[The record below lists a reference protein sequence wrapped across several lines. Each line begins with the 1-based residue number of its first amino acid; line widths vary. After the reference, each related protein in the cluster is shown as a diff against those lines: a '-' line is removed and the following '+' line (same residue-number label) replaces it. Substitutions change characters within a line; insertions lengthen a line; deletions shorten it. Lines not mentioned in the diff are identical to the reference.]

1 MSTGQR
7 PDSTMTTF
15 DDEDLRTH
23 QREVQRLLGRCMLRL
38 QQYEQLIKAMVA
50 HSEVSGPIL
59 ELERARAARIDGT
72 ARKTLGTL
80 VGDLLGRYVVADK
93 NGPIEDRPINSPEN
107 VNWFA
112 MQVSVGLSDADFAQ
126 AEHELGEMVGLRN
139 NLVHHFIEQ
148 HDMSSVDGCRRA
160 QGALVI
166 AYSRINQNL
175 AQLREWAEEMKKVQL
190 AMSDVMQ
197 SAEFTDWFA
206 NGIAPVGAVDWN
218 ASGIV
223 RALRE
228 AFSVLAKDGWAPVV
242 EAGKWIAERYPEQLP
257 AKYGCQSWRQVVHE
271 SPILEL
277 QYFEM
282 HGQRTAHYREKES
295 IAKPL

>member
-1 MSTGQR
+1 
-7 PDSTMTTF
+7 MTTF
-15 DDEDLRTH
+15 DDDDLRKH
-23 QREVQRLLGRCMLRL
+23 RHEVQRLLGRCMLRV

-50 HSEVSGPIL
+50 HYGVSGPIL
-59 ELERARAARIDGT
+59 EVERARAAQIDGT

-80 VGDLLGRYVVADK
+80 VGDLLGTYVVAEK
-93 NGPIEDRPINSPEN
+93 NGPIEDMPINSPEN

-112 MQVSVGLSDADFAQ
+112 MQTSVGLSDADFAQ

-160 QGALVI
+160 QDALVT
-166 AYSRINQNL
+166 AYSRIDQNL
-175 AQLREWAEEMKKVQL
+175 AQLREWAEEMENVQQ
-190 AMSDVMQ
+190 AMSDVLQ
-197 SAEFTDWFA
+197 SAEFTDFLV
-206 NGIAPVGAVDWN
+206 NGIAPDGTVDWN
-218 ASGIV
+218 ASGIAK
-223 RALRE
+223 ALRE
-228 AFSVLAKDGWAPVV
+228 AFRALATDGWAPVV

-277 QYFEM
+277 RYFEM
-282 HGQRTAHYREKES
+282 HGQRTAYYREKES
-295 IAKPL
+295 TAKSL